1 MVSMKKLQTIGLVG
15 IVAIAVGIV
24 GISNVSASEF
34 GLADSPKTTTEA
46 KSTMLGHVTLTL
58 KDPSGNVIAYRQSD
72 NVVVN
77 QGHNCA
83 PITLFGTTTPTNAC
97 NNSAGPGTVGLFN
110 RIALSASGTAIANN
124 GNYSAIS
131 SLSGNGLDNATAS
144 SDTVTSF
151 ATGTGPTGNAIATLS
166 KTFTYTG
173 SSQAVGMAALIDGA
187 HPSNVFASHA
197 FSSSVTLG
205 SNDQL
210 TVQWQITLS

>member
-1 MVSMKKLQTIGLVG
+1 MVSMKKLQTMGLVG

-46 KSTMLGHVTLTL
+46 KSNMLGHVTLTL
-58 KDPSGNVIAYRQSD
+58 KDPSGNIIAYRQSD
-72 NVVVN
+72 NLVVN

-83 PITLFGTTTPTNAC
+83 PITLFGATNPSNAC
-97 NNSAGPGTVGLFN
+97 NSGGTTPGLFN
-110 RIALSASGTAIANN
+110 VIALSASGTAIAAN

-131 SLSGNGLDNATAS
+131 ALSGNGLTAGAAT

-151 ATGTGPTGNAIATLS
+151 ATGSGPTGNAVATLS

-187 HPSNVFASHA
+187 TTPNVFASHA

-205 SNDQL
+205 TNDQL
-210 TVQWQITLS
+210 TVQWQITLT

>member
-1 MVSMKKLQTIGLVG
+1 MVSMKKLQTIGLAG

-34 GLADSPKTTTEA
+34 GLVDSPKTTTEA
-46 KSTMLGHVTLTL
+46 KSNMLGHVTLTL
-58 KDPSGNVIAYRQSD
+58 KDPSGNIIAYRQSD

-83 PITLFGTTTPTNAC
+83 PITLFGTTNPANAC
-97 NNSAGPGTVGLFN
+97 NSGGTTPGLFN
-110 RIALSASGTAIANN
+110 VIALSASGTAIANN

-131 SLSGNGLDNATAS
+131 ALSGNGLTAGTAT

-151 ATGTGPTGNAIATLS
+151 ATGAGGGSSITTLS

-187 HPSNVFASHA
+187 TTPNVFASHA